1 MTRAKMFKLYMTT
14 TCVSYTFIMMF
25 QTILF
30 NFTKDQMTN
39 DLTLAIFGIC
49 LVVNLV
55 IHITHYLELPEGL
68 THLISV
74 IEIMIIVSGS
84 NYLCGYTNS
93 VFIIENLLSILIMS
107 VAVYGFVMGIVFV
120 KNSEDAKRI
129 NEKLKKN
136 RHRN

>member
-1 MTRAKMFKLYMTT
+1 MTKAKMFKLYMTT
-14 TCVSYTFIMMF
+14 TCVSFTFIMVF

-30 NFTKDQMTN
+30 YFTKDQMTN

-49 LVVNLV
+49 VVVNIV
-55 IHITHYLELPEGL
+55 IHITHYLELPEKL
-68 THLISV
+68 THLLSV

-93 VFIIENLLSILIMS
+93 IFIIENLFSILIMS

-136 RHRN
+136 RYRN

>member
-1 MTRAKMFKLYMTT
+1 MTKAKMFKLYMTT
-14 TCVSYTFIMMF
+14 TCISYTFVMVF
-25 QTILF
+25 QSILF
-30 NFTKDQMTN
+30 IFTKDQMTN

-49 LVVNLV
+49 VFVNIV
-55 IHITHYLELPEGL
+55 IHITHYLELPEKL
-68 THLISV
+68 THLLSV

-93 VFIIENLLSILIMS
+93 IFIIENFISVLIMS
-107 VAVYGFVMGIVFV
+107 VAVYCFVMGLVFV

-136 RHRN
+136 RNRN

>member
-14 TCVSYTFIMMF
+14 TCVSYTFIMVF

-49 LVVNLV
+49 LVVNMV
-55 IHITHYLELPEGL
+55 IHITHYLELSEWL
-68 THLISV
+68 THLLSV

-93 VFIIENLLSILIMS
+93 IFIIENFVSILIMS
-107 VAVYGFVMGIVFV
+107 VSVYFFVMGIVFV
-120 KNSEDAKRI
+120 KNSEDAKKI
-129 NEKLKKN
+129 NEKLRRN
-136 RHRN
+136 RHCN